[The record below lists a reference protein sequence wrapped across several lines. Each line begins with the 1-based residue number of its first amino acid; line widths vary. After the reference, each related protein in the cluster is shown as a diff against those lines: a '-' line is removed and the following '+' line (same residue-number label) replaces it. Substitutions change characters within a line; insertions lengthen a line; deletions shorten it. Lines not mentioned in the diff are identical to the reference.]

1 MAAEIIAFIGGG
13 NMASSL
19 IGGLI
24 AGGESGAHI
33 RAADPDEVRRQ
44 GLYERFGVAVFADN
58 VEAIAGAHVVVLAV
72 KPQVMSEVVR
82 GLRPALT
89 GEPLFISVAAGV
101 RAADIARW
109 LGFDAAIVRTMPN
122 TPALLGVGAAGLCA
136 SARVSPGQRES
147 AARIMN
153 AVGMSVWVEQESLL
167 DAVTAVSGSGPAY
180 YFLLMELMVKV
191 GQELG
196 LDEATTRALTLQ
208 TALGAA
214 RMALETGSDPK
225 ALRRQVT
232 SPGGTTEQG
241 INSFLDN
248 HLEQLVREA
257 LTAARDRAVELADL
271 LGKE

>member
-1 MAAEIIAFIGGG
+1 MATQNIAFIGGG
-13 NMASSL
+13 NMAASL
-19 IGGLI
+19 IGGLV
-24 AGGESGAHI
+24 ASGESGAHI
-33 RAADPDEVRRQ
+33 RVADPDEVRRHAI
-44 GLYERFGVAVFADN
+44 YERFGVAVFAGN
-58 VEAIAGAHVVVLAV
+58 AEAVADAQVVVLAV
-72 KPQVMSEVVR
+72 KPQIMSEVVR
-82 GLRPALT
+82 GLGPTLSKDS
-89 GEPLFISVAAGV
+89 LVMSVAAGV
-101 RAADIARW
+101 RASDIARW

-122 TPALLGVGAAGLCA
+122 TPALLGVGAAGLYA
-136 SARVSPGQRES
+136 NARVSATQRDS

-153 AVGMSVWVEQESLL
+153 AVGMSVWVEREPML

-196 LDEATTRALTLQ
+196 LDAATTRALTLQ

-214 RMALETGSDPK
+214 RMAIESGNDPMT
-225 ALRRQVT
+225 LRRQVT

-248 HLEQLVREA
+248 ELERLVREA
-257 LTAARDRAVELADL
+257 LGAARDRAVELADL